1 MTTSAVPT
9 PRVIHK
15 FSPEEERRYQSLRAQ
30 IAQELPDLVARGR
43 LADEAAVEKT
53 VSGALRRAIH
63 LSPLTI
69 DELGKLAAIDGTWID
84 EFLTGERTLRSDV
97 LDRLAAALG
106 FDFPL
111 APGESAASA
120 ISAAVAEESR
130 QPNTSNASAM
140 LIWTAWNNGS
150 HLPSGAG
157 YGLKV
162 PIVDRDAHFDRAWT
176 SVTLELLGPATT
188 SEVELNIAKP
198 SFWNETCHELISQ
211 EIGRWLRSTGLAPWP
226 PGQPP
231 KINVEVVGER
241 RFRVTGSVR

>member
-9 PRVIHK
+9 QRVIHK
-15 FSPEEERRYQSLRAQ
+15 FSSEEERRYQSLRAQ

-106 FDFPL
+106 FDFPP
-111 APGESAASA
+111 APGEFKVAAQSAGAN
-120 ISAAVAEESR
+120 EESR
-130 QPNTSNASAM
+130 PPNGSNVSAT

-162 PIVDRDAHFDRAWT
+162 PIVDRDAHFNREWT
-176 SVTLELLGPATT
+176 SVTLELPGPAAT

-211 EIGRWLRSTGLAPWP
+211 DIGRWLRSSGLAPWP